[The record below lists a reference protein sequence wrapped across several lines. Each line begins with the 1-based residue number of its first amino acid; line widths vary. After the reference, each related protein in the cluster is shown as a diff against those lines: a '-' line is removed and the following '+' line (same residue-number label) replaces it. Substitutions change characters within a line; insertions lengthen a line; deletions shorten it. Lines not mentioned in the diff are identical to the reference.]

1 MDLTQRKLN
10 KSEWESIEIPVNDK
24 EKSILQLIM
33 NGTEDVNIR
42 FNDAI
47 SLLSF
52 LKVENSVEMEDYL
65 FVKYFSI
72 RLNSIKKENG
82 LNDDKKNLIQPKVK
96 KADLIRLERNEVSK
110 IPIVYETVMIDIVEQ
125 LLKFKTKKDKKWLF
139 YYFTLYKLNK
149 NTIINLNRHIK
160 DFVNKII
167 IDFEEEMDMTYMI
180 ENSVEYIEK
189 NDMLLKYADLML
201 YEHQKE
207 IFTIMKNQYF
217 KERQN
222 NFTMEIEYQREKAI
236 RKENKNSDDDDR
248 DSDSDS
254 DEDAHFKSSVSI
266 PVWIPKL
273 VLYIAPTGTGK
284 TLTPLGISNNFRV
297 IFVCAARHVGLALA
311 KAAISVGKKIAFGF
325 GCSSADDIRLHYFAA
340 KEYKKNS
347 RTGGI
352 GKVDNSVGDKVE
364 IMICDVKSYLCAMYY
379 MLAFNPAENIVTY
392 WDEPTIAMDC
402 ETHELHS
409 YINKNWSD
417 NLIPNVILSSATL
430 PKIYEISD
438 TINNFIKKFP
448 RAQIHNIV
456 SHDCKKSI
464 PIVDKNGYVILPHF
478 LSQEY
483 EQILEIVEHS
493 EKNLTLLRY
502 FDLEEVVNFILFVEK
517 NKFYAFQNL
526 KIDRNFAS
534 LDDINMQNIKLHYLK
549 LLKNV
554 MSGTWGAIYITL
566 MSGRKKR
573 IVCNNSVDEKGNAI
587 RKTSS
592 IGPGTTIFN
601 ISNVNSGKPLTKMV
615 SEQALPS
622 TLKDYEKEKDKEPES
637 GNCAIYVSTK
647 DAYTLTDGPTIFLAE
662 DVEKIAKFC
671 IQQAN
676 IPSKAMDTI
685 LEKIEFNNRV
695 NEKIDELEKQL
706 EYLEEKNSSRTLE
719 SDGGGKYGGKNY
731 SKKSD
736 NKKSDFMPNENNKE
750 FSKINNELD
759 MLRSMIKPAELNETF
774 VPNKTLHLKKWAEVF
789 DNSCAFT
796 SDIDEE
802 IVVEIMMLKNVLDSW
817 KILLLMGIGVFT
829 NHPDITYTEIMKK
842 LADQQKLYMIIASS
856 DYIYGTNYQFCHGY
870 LSKDLTLTQEKMVQ
884 ALGRIGRSNIQ
895 QKYSIRLRDNEQ
907 IKKLFYVEMDKP
919 EVKNM
924 NRLFGD
930 ILV

>member
-10 KSEWESIEIPVNDK
+10 KSEWESIEIPVSDS
-24 EKSILQLIM
+24 EKTILQLIM
-33 NGTEDVNIR
+33 DGTENVNIK
-42 FNDAI
+42 FNAGI
-47 SLLSF
+47 SLLTF
-52 LKVENSVEMEDYL
+52 LKVDNNDEMEDYL
-65 FVKYFSI
+65 FVKYFSN
-72 RLNSIKKENG
+72 RVNTIKKENG
-82 LNDDKKNLIQPKVK
+82 VPNEKKSLIQPKIK
-96 KADLIRLERNEVSK
+96 KADLIRLERNEINK
-110 IPIVYETVMIDIVEQ
+110 IPIVYETLMLDMIEK
-125 LLKFKTKKDKKWLF
+125 LLKHKTKKDKKWLF
-139 YYFTLYKLNK
+139 YYFTLYKMNK
-149 NTIINLNRHIK
+149 NTVDNLNRHIK
-160 DFVNKII
+160 DFINKII
-167 IDFEEEMDMTYMI
+167 TDFEEEMDMLWMV

-189 NDMLLKYADLML
+189 NEMLLKHADIML
-201 YEHQKE
+201 YEHQKD
-207 IFTIMKNQYF
+207 IFTIMKNQFF

-222 NFTMEIEYQREKAI
+222 NFRMEIENKREKEREKEK
-236 RKENKNSDDDDR
+236 RKEEQDSDD
-248 DSDSDS
+248 DSDS
-254 DEDAHFKSSVSI
+254 DEDTQHLLQTTPI
-266 PVWIPKL
+266 PDWIPRL
-273 VLYIAPTGTGK
+273 VLYVAPTGTGK
-284 TLTPLGISNNFRV
+284 TLTPIGISNNFRV

-379 MLAFNPAENIVTY
+379 MLAFNPAENVVTY

-402 ETHELHS
+402 EIHELHS

-430 PKIYEISD
+430 PKLYEISD
-438 TINNFIKKFP
+438 TINSFIKKFP

-464 PIVDKNGYVILPHF
+464 PILDKNGYVILPHF

-483 EQILEIVEHS
+483 EQILEIAEHC

-502 FDLEEVVNFILFVEK
+502 FDLEEVINFILFVEK
-517 NKFYAFQNL
+517 NNYYKLSSL

-554 MSGTWGAIYITL
+554 ATGTWGAIYITL
-566 MSGRKKR
+566 TTNRKKR
-573 IVCNNSVDEKGNAI
+573 ILSNNSVDEKGNTI

-592 IGPGTTIFN
+592 IGPGTTVFSN
-601 ISNVNSGKPLTKMV
+601 SNVNSGKPITKMT
-615 SEQALPS
+615 SEQVVS
-622 TLKDYEKEKDKEPES
+622 SFSKEKENEKESES

-676 IPSKAMDTI
+676 IPSKAMESI

-695 NEKIDELEKQL
+695 NEKIYELEKQL

-719 SDGGGKYGGKNY
+719 TDGGGKYGGKNY
-731 SKKSD
+731 SKKTD
-736 NKKSDFMPNENNKE
+736 KKPDFMPNENNKE
-750 FSKINNELD
+750 LSKINTELD
-759 MLRSMIKPAELNETF
+759 ILRSMIKPAELNETF
-774 VPNKTLHLKKWAEVF
+774 VPNKTLHLKKWAELY
-789 DNSCAFT
+789 DNSSAFT
-796 SDIDEE
+796 SDIDED

-870 LSKDLTLTQEKMVQ
+870 LSKDLTLTQEKMIQ

-895 QKYSIRLRDNEQ
+895 QKYTIRLRDSEQ
-907 IKKLFYVEMDKP
+907 IKKLFYVENDKT